1 MKKQYTQKDLHDS
14 CLPCEEKDCQDCCT
28 HDEFDHYI
36 CLDCGYEKDPG
47 EDIDAAEYI
56 VDPER

>member
-1 MKKQYTQKDLHDS
+1 MYKYTYD
-14 CLPCEEKDCQDCCT
+14 CTENGEPCEQDKCQICCP

-47 EDIDAAEYI
+47 GDIDDAY
-56 VDPER
+56 ERYRDGD

>member
-1 MKKQYTQKDLHDS
+1 MKKPTHEDDVS
-14 CLPCEEKDCQDCCT
+14 CNEQDCQICCP

-47 EDIDAAEYI
+47 EDIDAAMDYL
-56 VDPER
+56 DND